1 MTVTTAHHSIWKHLY
16 DGMHTAQKPKV
27 KFMFVA
33 LDKERNMS
41 TLWRRE
47 VFLRICSEKDL
58 AKIGAQKIEVTIPV
72 TKNVKEHVTTLIQCP
87 FFKIISAVNEGF
99 QIVYTLEFEVVHQ
112 ETRGVSRGENTNP
125 SRNEITILH
134 VRIKGNLF
142 TVRWYSNLKIEIRTD
157 LLSTVDS
164 VDKFVI
170 P

>member
-1 MTVTTAHHSIWKHLY
+1 MAMTVTTAHHSIWKHLY

-99 QIVYTLEFEVVHQ
+99 QIVYTLEFEVSINRHEGFQ
-112 ETRGVSRGENTNP
+112 EVKTRIHLGMRLLYYMYAS
-125 SRNEITILH
+125 
-134 VRIKGNLF
+134 KGICLPF
-142 TVRWYSNLKIEIRTD
+142 DGTPI
-157 LLSTVDS
+157 
-164 VDKFVI
+164 
-170 P
+170 

>member
-1 MTVTTAHHSIWKHLY
+1 LKIEIRTDLLSTVDSV
-16 DGMHTAQKPKV
+16 DE
-27 KFMFVA
+27 FVG
-33 LDKERNMS
+33 
-41 TLWRRE
+41 
-47 VFLRICSEKDL
+47 
-58 AKIGAQKIEVTIPV
+58 IGAQKIEVTIPV